1 MSKIYVELGD
11 DYASEVRN
19 SWDFMVYRRKPVADQ
34 PQPYGVYTINGLLDV
49 DGVYSPD
56 YCRGFNQSLITTLQD
71 ISTDELKIVNTE
83 IGNSLNQIKNVLQP
97 RWSNIQFL
105 NYIAD
110 NLEGKNGES
119 GYKTFIK
126 CANQRKTFVFK
137 SLDEMINSPIK
148 YKFILNDTP
157 KEDYYPIYNY
167 SIIDNYKIHTAFASN
182 DQHYSYFDYDTSTFV
197 TGVHDIS
204 DFTSTTDFFLV
215 DKNDTDES
223 GYLWETGRSNDFT
236 SNFNGQVKGSFQNRV
251 NNLMKL
257 WITTK
262 GIPNI
267 CPGDTVDIF
276 FPHNLGTSQYSG
288 FWLVERVV
296 QMVGDIYLT
305 KLLLTRTGLDTDFTN
320 TLMRSLR
327 KKKS

>member
-1 MSKIYVELGD
+1 VVKFQI
-11 DYASEVRN
+11 
-19 SWDFMVYRRKPVADQ
+19 
-34 PQPYGVYTINGLLDV
+34 V
-49 DGVYSPD
+49 DGAA
-56 YCRGFNQSLITTLQD
+56 FNASALVTPPHFVSSFLGNR
-71 ISTDELKIVNTE
+71 LPLVTE
-83 IGNSLNQIKNVLQP
+83 FRNRNIFARYQIFRFLLLLAHRIQKN
-97 RWSNIQFL
+97 
-105 NYIAD
+105 
-110 NLEGKNGES
+110 
-119 GYKTFIK
+119 KTGP
-126 CANQRKTFVFK
+126 V
-137 SLDEMINSPIK
+137 
-148 YKFILNDTP
+148 
-157 KEDYYPIYNY
+157 
-167 SIIDNYKIHTAFASN
+167 SIIWAINRIEL
-182 DQHYSYFDYDTSTFV
+182 
-197 TGVHDIS
+197 I
-204 DFTSTTDFFLV
+204 LV